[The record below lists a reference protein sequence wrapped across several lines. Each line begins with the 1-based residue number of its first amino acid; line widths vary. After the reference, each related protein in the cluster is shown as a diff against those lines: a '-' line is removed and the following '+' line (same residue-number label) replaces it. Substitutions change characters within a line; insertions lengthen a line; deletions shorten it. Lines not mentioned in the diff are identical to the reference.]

1 MHACPEPEVRERG
14 RPNPRCSAEGY
25 FAESGLWALSSAVV
39 LAGRRRRSAV
49 RGQRLQCRE
58 VVAAVPV
65 DRSTGSAAAKPM
77 GSKRRLMLAEE
88 RDWLL
93 ERLASQLDV
102 TRRALLAELAER
114 QRHRQLWRD
123 S

>member
-1 MHACPEPEVRERG
+1 
-14 RPNPRCSAEGY
+14 
-25 FAESGLWALSSAVV
+25 
-39 LAGRRRRSAV
+39 
-49 RGQRLQCRE
+49 
-58 VVAAVPV
+58 
-65 DRSTGSAAAKPM
+65 M